1 MCILLTFTQSLE
13 LDLKC
18 IVLDDEVRLEYL
30 QLLVKDLEGNLW
42 IVKEDLQNDQEKVFA
57 HENFLPIKDFVNIHK
72 KFCSDNATVFS
83 VIFEKEKIV

>member
-30 QLLVKDLEGNLW
+30 QLLVKDLEGNL
-42 IVKEDLQNDQEKVFA
+42 
-57 HENFLPIKDFVNIHK
+57 
-72 KFCSDNATVFS
+72 
-83 VIFEKEKIV
+83 